1 MRLLS
6 GMLLYGMLIVLI
18 LGACTAAQPSRP
30 QAEAPSQESLPRSLS
45 EVIAMDES
53 ERRQAVVWDLSSGPV
68 ENPAQWNPLARD
80 ARRDKGFHQ
89 VMIEPLFI
97 LNYESGVIEPW
108 LGEQMTV
115 NPAQDVWTLRL
126 REGVRWSDGEGFNAD
141 DVIFTVDLLLNNPEL
156 ELDFLAGFVGW
167 VESIEKVDDLTV
179 RFNLTASNPRF
190 QLDFFSVKVWGSF
203 PIVPEHIWHNQDPLT
218 FTNYD
223 PERGWPVFTGPYT
236 LESFTETT
244 FVYVRNDDW
253 WGTQAGFKTLPAPRR
268 MIWTT
273 LGTIDPDNLTPLV
286 YDVDALGNMPLDL
299 YQAIEANRPNLITW
313 LDGQPFAWMDP
324 CSRLLSPNHMVPPWD
339 EHDMRYALNYA
350 IDRQEIVSDA
360 YNHTTVASRH
370 FFPAYPPLER
380 YVDLMEEAGIYN
392 EYPLLDHDPERARQ
406 LIETQGW
413 TLGSDGYYQKDGQQL
428 SLVINAHEASR
439 DMQATGS
446 VIAAQLRDVGI
457 NASMVPLT
465 NEQWIYRKTTGQF
478 DALIDWDACGSINEP
493 WASLDRYHSRWVRPL
508 GEPVTNYNN
517 QVRWSNAEY
526 SALVDQM
533 APLPLGDPQVDEL
546 FVQAMRIWAKELPFI
561 PLVQEKQLISFD
573 TTYWTNWPTASN
585 NYVHPPSWWQSTHI
599 IVHSLEPAELE

>member
-1 MRLLS
+1 MTQSPL
-6 GMLLYGMLIVLI
+6 
-18 LGACTAAQPSRP
+18 P
-30 QAEAPSQESLPRSLS
+30 QAVTPSPENLPDLPQET
-45 EVIAMDES
+45 IAMDDAD
-53 ERRQAVVWDLSSGPV
+53 RRQTVIWDLSSGPV
-68 ENPAQWNPLARD
+68 ENPEQWNPLARD

-108 LGEQMTV
+108 LGEQMIV
-115 NPAQDVWTLRL
+115 NSSQDVWTLRL
-126 REGVRWSDGEGFNAD
+126 RDGVRWSDGEVFDAD

-167 VESIEKVDDLTV
+167 VESIEKVDDLSV
-179 RFNLTASNPRF
+179 RFKLTAPNPRF

-203 PIVPEHIWHNQDPLT
+203 PILPEHIWQDKDPLT

-236 LESFTETT
+236 LESFTETR

-253 WGTQAGFKTLPAPRR
+253 WGAQAGFRPLPAPKR
-268 MIWTT
+268 MIWTN
-273 LGTIDPDNLTPLV
+273 LGTMEPGNLNSIV
-286 YDVDALGNMPLDL
+286 YDVDALGNMTLDL
-299 YQAIEANRPNLITW
+299 YQAVAADRPNMITW

-324 CSRLLSPNHMVPPWD
+324 CSRLLSPNHMVPPWG
-339 EHDMRYALNYA
+339 ERSMRRALNYA
-350 IDRQEIVSDA
+350 IDRQEIVRDA
-360 YNHTTVASRH
+360 YNNTTIVSRH

-380 YVDLMEEAGIYN
+380 YVDLLEEAGIYE
-392 EYPLLDHDPERARQ
+392 EYPLLEHDPERARQ
-406 LIETQGW
+406 LIEAQGW
-413 TLGSDGYYQKDGQQL
+413 VRGSDGYYQKDGQQL
-428 SLVINAHEASR
+428 SLIINAHEASP
-439 DMQATGS
+439 DMQATGE

-457 NASMVPLT
+457 NAEMLPLT

-508 GEPVTNYNN
+508 GEAVTNYNN

-533 APLPLGDPQVDEL
+533 APLPLGDPRVDEL
-546 FVQAMRIWAKELPFI
+546 FVAAMWIWAEELPFI

-585 NYVHPPSWWQSTHI
+585 NYVHPPSWWQSAHI
-599 IVHSLEPAELE
+599 IVHHLEPAEPE